1 MDCVDSAWATQEEKR
16 ACLAAVEAWLLNGGT
31 TAARGLVG
39 NAGLLSWLAVVGP
52 RIEGD
57 GKGGGGRGAT
67 LKFLDVAAEA
77 VEKARMLEAEAE
89 ANNHEEGKFALI
101 DVEIQRLIDVVMA
114 VDGGEKV
121 KSLKR
126 KVIKRL
132 EGGDGAEDDEDAK
145 KMKQA

>member
-1 MDCVDSAWATQEEKR
+1 MA
-16 ACLAAVEAWLLNGGT
+16 
-31 TAARGLVG
+31 
-39 NAGLLSWLAVVGP
+39 NAGLLSWLTVVGP

-57 GKGGGGRGAT
+57 GKGGGGKGAT

-89 ANNHEEGKFALI
+89 ANDDGEGKFALV

-114 VDGGEKV
+114 VEGGDKV

-126 KVIKRL
+126 KVIERL
-132 EGGDGAEDDEDAK
+132 EETEGEGDDGQVSKKTKDA
-145 KMKQA
+145 